1 MIKYIMSRKLY
12 DRVLLGIGFCIIVFV
27 LGYIILNHISTM
39 EDPPLG
45 NTIYIL
51 IGSAL
56 IFSSALGVVL
66 ILKYLYDY
74 KKKKERRERRRKKH
88 KLFYLKDQNK
98 EKDLD

>member
-1 MIKYIMSRKLY
+1 MIKYIMSQKLQT
-12 DRVLLGIGFCIIVFV
+12 RVLIGIGFCFSVFIF
-27 LGYIILNHISTM
+27 GYYVLNHISTM

-56 IFSSALGVVL
+56 IFSSFIGIIV

-88 KLFYLKDQNK
+88 KIFYLKDINK
-98 EKDLD
+98 EKKLD

>member
-12 DRVLLGIGFCIIVFV
+12 DRVLIGIFFCIVVFV
-27 LGYIILNHISTM
+27 FGYFILNISTM

-56 IFSSALGVVL
+56 IFSSALGVFL

-88 KLFYLKDQNK
+88 KLFYLKDK